1 VTLTRIL
8 IAVAVVVVRLVGPAI
23 CSITPSP
30 PGATTTPVPYSSR
43 RVFGSRTGDH
53 LARHLPKMATDD
65 NVSTATKLD
74 AIRDGPDR
82 AGLKPP
88 GVSPVNESSQF

>member
-1 VTLTRIL
+1 
-8 IAVAVVVVRLVGPAI
+8 
-23 CSITPSP
+23 
-30 PGATTTPVPYSSR
+30 
-43 RVFGSRTGDH
+43 
-53 LARHLPKMATDD
+53 MATDD